1 MTDYTT
7 ICTIRHAETDYATQK
22 RYAGTLDVPLGKA
35 GMDDA
40 KRASYKLTGMHFDA
54 IITSTL
60 QRSIQTATL
69 LFGDDAKFIQ
79 CEYCNERNYGK
90 MQGLTEHEVSLLE
103 PRVEFVKVGNDYHS
117 LNPPN
122 GETFQM
128 LRRRAEKLRQ
138 LILGKY
144 RGLTVLVVSH
154 GVFLQQFHGL
164 LRGLNWTQSLA
175 TYARNLEF
183 TTFRFRGTVLDSD
196 TAFQLVERDQ
206 INW

>member
-1 MTDYTT
+1 
-7 ICTIRHAETDYATQK
+7 
-22 RYAGTLDVPLGKA
+22 
-35 GMDDA
+35 
-40 KRASYKLTGMHFDA
+40 
-54 IITSTL
+54 
-60 QRSIQTATL
+60 
-69 LFGDDAKFIQ
+69 
-79 CEYCNERNYGK
+79 
-90 MQGLTEHEVSLLE
+90 
-103 PRVEFVKVGNDYHS
+103 
-117 LNPPN
+117 
-122 GETFQM
+122 M

-183 TTFRFRGTVLDSD
+183 ATFRFRGTVLDSD